1 MKHTRVG
8 GGFSALISA
17 EEPRSGGALA
27 GGGAESVKGGVG
39 HGEKK
44 TTR

>member
-1 MKHTRVG
+1 MDHTRVG
-8 GGFSALISA
+8 GGFSTLLSA

-27 GGGAESVKGGVG
+27 GGGAEGVQGGVG

-44 TTR
+44 R